1 MPSLAQISRVKYMFD
16 KNTLM
21 TIINALEFSKL
32 FCCSSVLSN
41 AATTHLPTPQAVQYF
56 VARIISNTRK
66 FDNVTPILKDL
77 RRRTVLL

>member
-1 MPSLAQISRVKYMFD
+1 MHSLAQISRVKYMFD

-21 TIINALEFSKL
+21 TIFNALEFSKL

-41 AATTHLPTPQAVQYF
+41 VATTHLPTPQAVQYF

-77 RRRTVLL
+77 RRWTVLL

>member
-41 AATTHLPTPQAVQYF
+41 AATTHLPYASGCTV
-56 VARIISNTRK
+56 
-66 FDNVTPILKDL
+66 L
-77 RRRTVLL
+77 RRPDHQQHQEVR

>member
-1 MPSLAQISRVKYMFD
+1 MHSLAQISRVKYMFD

-21 TIINALEFSKL
+21 TIINALEFIKL

-41 AATTHLPTPQAVQYF
+41 AATTHLSTPQAVQYF
-56 VARIISNTRK
+56 VARIISNAGK

-77 RRRTVLL
+77 RWRTFLL